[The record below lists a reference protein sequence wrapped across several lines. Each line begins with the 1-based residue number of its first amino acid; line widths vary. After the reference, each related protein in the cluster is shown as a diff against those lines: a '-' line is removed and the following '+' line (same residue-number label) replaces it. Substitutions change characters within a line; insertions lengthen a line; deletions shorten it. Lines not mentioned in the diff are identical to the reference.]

1 MREPT
6 LKKIIDKL
14 ELVLQNKLT
23 KEEVAD
29 WAAEYVMTYDHL
41 VTDLVVFDFLT
52 VVSGLDTLEALENTC
67 MMMRILGIG
76 LTSIRKSDY
85 VSSPLFQR
93 GLFVLIHHFIQFAI
107 SVQPCNSINFS
118 RKIYLLKASDRILS
132 QFTKVTIYFTDLEIC
147 ST

>member
-6 LKKIIDKL
+6 LKEIIDKL

-52 VVSGLDTLEALENTC
+52 VVSGLDTLESPGEY
-67 MMMRILGIG
+67 MYDDED
-76 LTSIRKSDY
+76 IRDW
-85 VSSPLFQR
+85 
-93 GLFVLIHHFIQFAI
+93 
-107 SVQPCNSINFS
+107 INQYS
-118 RKIYLLKASDRILS
+118 EK
-132 QFTKVTIYFTDLEIC
+132 
-147 ST
+147 